1 MIDTTA
7 SHLPTNPE
15 AEEKLAQ
22 MVARLAREAVGPD
35 VEISDVNVE
44 GDELVI
50 SYTPLR
56 QAG

>member
-35 VEISDVNVE
+35 AEIQDLDVA
-44 GDELVI
+44 GDKLIVT
-50 SYTPLR
+50 YTLP